1 MTISTKYIVKKY
13 IAFCN
18 KNNIQVQTHQIYG
31 ALWCFR
37 KENEDNGDKL
47 RGDKLRGGIL
57 ADDMGMGKTI
67 QMIATIFL
75 NFRKKTLI
83 LLPPILIQ
91 QWYSEIF
98 KILGHSATVYYKQN
112 RHSIDLHNSH
122 TMVVITSY
130 DTFLRSPELLEINWD
145 RTICDEAHRLRN
157 PKTKLYKQIGQL
169 QTDILWCI
177 TGTPI
182 HNKIKDVMSL
192 FALYGVGVGA
202 GGKIEKIEEDVYKTM
217 ILRRTKSTTILLP
230 KKTETQ
236 EMISWSNPE
245 EWKLAKDVHMS
256 MMGTRQE
263 KEDSFWNTKQ
273 INDLVTMIR
282 AKQLCI
288 LPKLLEKTI
297 KRLELDEPDDLFP
310 TDFKNTTRQHTSCK
324 LKAIIRHILARANN
338 GRGKIIFCHFQLEM
352 TKLAELL
359 REEIPNNDVW
369 IGNWKEYLQDKIKED
384 KQQQNPNKILIMQ
397 IRSGCEGL
405 NLQKDF
411 SEIYFVSP
419 NWNPTLEE
427 QAIARCHRIGQQK
440 EVSVFRFYMDN
451 LLSESEILEETQ
463 SKQDIITYGWIINK
477 IPDDITRYI
486 HEFLVNDVYMPKNIV
501 YSIDMYTL
509 FKQNEKRKKISDFL
523 NTITIC

>member
-37 KENEDNGDKL
+37 KENEENEENEENLQRGDKL
-47 RGDKLRGGIL
+47 RTKLRTKLRGGIL

-98 KILGHSATVYYKQN
+98 KILGHSATIYYKQN
-112 RHSIDLHNSH
+112 RNKVDLYNSH
-122 TMVVITSY
+122 NMVIITSY
-130 DTFLRSPELLEINWD
+130 DTFLRSPELLEITWD

-157 PKTKLYKQIGQL
+157 PKTKLYKQIERL
-169 QTDILWCI
+169 RTDILWCI

-182 HNKIKDVMSL
+182 HNKMKDVMSL
-192 FALYGVGVGA
+192 FALYGVGKA
-202 GGKIEKIEEDVYKTM
+202 EEDVYKNM
-217 ILRRTKSTTILLP
+217 ILRRTKSTTNLLLP

-245 EWKLAKDVHMS
+245 EWKLAKDIHLS
-256 MMGTRQE
+256 MYKSGGGGG
-263 KEDSFWNTKQ
+263 DSFWSTKQ
-273 INDLVTMIR
+273 TSELVTMIR

-288 LPKLLEKTI
+288 LPKLLEKPI
-297 KRLELDEPDDLFP
+297 QKFELDEPDDLFP
-310 TDFKNTTRQHTSCK
+310 MDFKYITKQNTSCK
-324 LKAIIRHILARANN
+324 LTAIIQHILSRVNN

-352 TKLAELL
+352 TKIAELL
-359 REEIPNNDVW
+359 REEIPSPNIW
-369 IGNWKEYLQDKIKED
+369 IGNWKEFGLFKKKNEGL
-384 KQQQNPNKILIMQ
+384 KKTPILILQ
-397 IRSGCEGL
+397 IRAGCEGL
-405 NLQKDF
+405 NLQHDF
-411 SEIYFVSP
+411 SEVYFVSP

-427 QAIARCHRIGQQK
+427 QAIARCHRIGQQN
-440 EVSVFRFYMDN
+440 EVFVFRFYMDN
-451 LLSESEILEETQ
+451 LLYVSEKKAIE
-463 SKQDIITYGWIINK
+463 KDIRKYAWIINR
-477 IPDDITRYI
+477 IPEDVQR
-486 HEFLVNDVYMPKNIV
+486 LVNEYLVSDNTHTPPN
-501 YSIDMYTL
+501 YSMDQYILLTQNKKREKITEFID
-509 FKQNEKRKKISDFL
+509 Q
-523 NTITIC
+523 ITI